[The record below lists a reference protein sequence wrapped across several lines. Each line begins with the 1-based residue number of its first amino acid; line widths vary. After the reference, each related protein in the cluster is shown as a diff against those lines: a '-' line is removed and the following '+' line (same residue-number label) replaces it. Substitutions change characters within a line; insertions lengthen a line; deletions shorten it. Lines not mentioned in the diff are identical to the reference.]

1 MKRESSKEVHF
12 LLVNQKILSLK
23 ISGKHLAVMQEISSQ
38 KYKIIVYNLDK
49 ENKIVYSAVD
59 INYQSTNENYKNCF
73 DLT

>member
-1 MKRESSKEVHF
+1 MQLINVKEED
-12 LLVNQKILSLK
+12 NQKILSLK